1 VESQGHVETYLT
13 CLEANLITG
22 LLNDHFLAFVLL
34 ISVVK
39 LWDLFDDPESLSV
52 ELLLQIGFEE
62 LSKFELVADCAVSQK
77 ISQCCSVIFDT
88 HLRFLDEIFK
98 LSVDLLSNFGVQF
111 NKQTE
116 KSQEINHS
124 SNSQN

>member
-22 LLNDHFLAFVLL
+22 LLNDHFLAFVIL

-77 ISQCCSVIFDT
+77 ISKSCSVIFDT
-88 HLRFLDEIFK
+88 HLWFLDEILK
-98 LSVDLLSNFGVQF
+98 LSVDLRSNFGVQF